1 MAQVMLLRDL
11 PVIIDN
17 SGRGAAL
24 EYRPLKSKMAYQPV
38 SFHKNAS
45 EAIRAFHN
53 LPNHKDRRKEC
64 YVVSCHQEDL
74 E

>member
-1 MAQVMLLRDL
+1 MPQVLSRDL
-11 PVIIDN
+11 PIIINN

-24 EYRPLKSKMAYQPV
+24 EYRPPKSPMGYHPV

-64 YVVSCHQEDL
+64 YVVSCHEDDL